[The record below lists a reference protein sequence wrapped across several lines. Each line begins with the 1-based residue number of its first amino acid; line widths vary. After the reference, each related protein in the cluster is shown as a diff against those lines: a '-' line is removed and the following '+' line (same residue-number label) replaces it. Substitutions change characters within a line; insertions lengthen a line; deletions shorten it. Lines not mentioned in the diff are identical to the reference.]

1 MVLFG
6 NVKYWKHQH
15 SSIMLIHYSWEMNL
29 TEKFK
34 KLNTEQ
40 LVAEG
45 QLRDLVWIHYL
56 R

>member
-1 MVLFG
+1 MVLFD
-6 NVKYWKHQH
+6 NMQYWKHQH
-15 SSIMLIHYSWEMNL
+15 STIMLMHYGWKMKL

-45 QLRDLVWIHYL
+45 QLWDLVWFHYP